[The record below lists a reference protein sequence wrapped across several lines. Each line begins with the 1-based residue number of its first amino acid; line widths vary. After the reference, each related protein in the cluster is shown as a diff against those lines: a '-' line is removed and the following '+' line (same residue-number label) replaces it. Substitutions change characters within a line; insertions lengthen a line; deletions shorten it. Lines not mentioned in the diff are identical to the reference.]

1 MKSFLA
7 KRKLQTLSIIFLFI
21 FSVFVP
27 MSPAFAET
35 TTTNPVDCADI
46 VVPDPIGRDCNKE
59 AVSFGNLINRFVQ
72 FIPTVITLLS
82 VFGVGRGAFKVILSD
97 DGDKAKEG
105 FKGVI
110 NVALGAGLFY
120 SIWII
125 LYLIEQFTGA
135 PLNIFNN

>member
-7 KRKLQTLSIIFLFI
+7 KRKLQTLSIVFLFL
-21 FSVFVP
+21 FSL
-27 MSPAFAET
+27 FAPINMT
-35 TTTNPVDCADI
+35 LAQTAKSDCEEIA
-46 VVPDPIGRDCNKE
+46 VPDPLGRGCDDDP
-59 AVSFGNLINRFVQ
+59 VTFGNLVNRFVQ

-82 VFGVGRGAFKVILSD
+82 VFGVGRGSFKVILSD

-120 SIWII
+120 SIWLI